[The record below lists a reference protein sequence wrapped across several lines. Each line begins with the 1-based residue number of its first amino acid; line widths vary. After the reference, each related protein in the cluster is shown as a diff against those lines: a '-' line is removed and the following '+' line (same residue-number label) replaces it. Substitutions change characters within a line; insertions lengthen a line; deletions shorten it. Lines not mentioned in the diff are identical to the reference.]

1 MVPCQSIFQS
11 ATGIA
16 GQHLLCVGGTPRFYS
31 NPMKFLHTSITT
43 IFFIFVLLTTLIQ
56 AQTTKRVKADT
67 TKVKKD
73 TAARV
78 LKEIKITSR
87 YYKKYKQDNASGS
100 LKLATPLLQLSQ
112 NIQEI
117 DNSVITDQQ
126 ATSMNESVTRNVS
139 GAMRNNNADLYSSYI
154 FMRGAAINTL
164 RNGLDLSM
172 IYAGPSAE
180 DAAIIGR
187 AEFIKGPAGFIN
199 SVGDPAGSFNIVTKQ
214 PTGVSTNQISLMAGS
229 FNLHRVSADL
239 DGSFDKQHN
248 WQYRLNAAGQKAKSF
263 QQYNFNDKVVVDPV
277 LKYNINDHSFITAE
291 YIFQTQRFQQYFAT
305 VFSPYGFTSLPR
317 NFSINDPN
325 KAPEKSIE
333 NNSFLTYHSD
343 LNANW
348 QLNIKAA
355 YARDHL
361 EGTYFFVSRY
371 NTANPNLILRRATY
385 ERLNTDVLAFQPYL
399 NGKFTTGTI
408 HHNFLAG
415 ADLNHKSFLA
425 YSGFNDPAANQTL
438 YPLDARNPVYGIA
451 FDANVKTGK
460 LSDIAT
466 NQTLISY
473 QAAYAQDELGLLNDK
488 LRLTLAARLTFAKSS
503 IAKPAVTSVSNKVL
517 IPRLS
522 LSYAL
527 TPVFSAYALFDQ
539 TFTPQSGLNMT
550 GSVFAPLKGKNLE
563 AGLKKDWARGKWNTT
578 LSIYHIIRDN
588 VIVTDPATN
597 LQSQIGQTISKG
609 IEFDLKGEVVKGLNA
624 IINYAYTNSHISKDA
639 NPANVELITPFRVKH
654 IQNMWLNYK
663 LPLNVIK
670 GISVSGGYQLQAGRA
685 GRYPQEGDLHLAP
698 VFRLDGGLGW
708 SNSRFSVD
716 GIVNNILNRFNY
728 GSAWI
733 APAAVNPVGIYAYVP
748 YPPREYRVTLGY
760 NF

>member
-1 MVPCQSIFQS
+1 
-11 ATGIA
+11 
-16 GQHLLCVGGTPRFYS
+16 
-31 NPMKFLHTSITT
+31 MKFLYNIT
-43 IFFIFVLLTTLIQ
+43 IIVFFISLTALTH
-56 AQTTKRVKADT
+56 AQTTKRVKIDT
-67 TKVKKD
+67 TKAKKD
-73 TAARV
+73 TAIRT

-100 LKLATPLLQLSQ
+100 LKLVTPLLQLSQ

-154 FMRGAAINTL
+154 FMRGAAIGTL

-199 SVGDPAGSFNIVTKQ
+199 SIGDPAGSFNIVTKQ
-214 PTGVSTNQISLMAGS
+214 PTGLSANQISFMAGS
-229 FNLHRVSADL
+229 FNLYRVSADL
-239 DGSFDKQHN
+239 DGSFDSRHK

-277 LKYNINDHSFITAE
+277 LKYNITDHSYITAE
-291 YIFQTQRFQQYFAT
+291 YLFQTQRFQQYFAT
-305 VFSPYGFTSLPR
+305 VFSPYGFASLPR
-317 NFSINDPN
+317 DFSINDPN
-325 KAPEKSIE
+325 KAPEKSVE
-333 NNSFLTYHSD
+333 NNGFLTYHTD
-343 LNANW
+343 LGANW

-371 NTANPNLILRRATY
+371 NAANPNLILRRATY
-385 ERLNTDVLAFQPYL
+385 ERLNTDVLAFQPYI
-399 NGKFTTGTI
+399 GGRFTTGKV
-408 HHNFLAG
+408 HHKFVAG

-425 YSGFNDPAANQTL
+425 YSGSNDPKANQTL
-438 YPLDARNPVYGIA
+438 YPLDARNPVYGIR
-451 FDANVKTGK
+451 FDANVRSGK

-466 NQTLISY
+466 NQTSISY
-473 QAAYAQDELGLLNDK
+473 QAAYAQDELSLLDNRLK
-488 LRLTLAARLTFAKSS
+488 LTVAARLTFAKSS
-503 IAKPAVTSVSNKVL
+503 VAKPAVSSVLNKVL
-517 IPRLS
+517 TPRVG

-527 TPVFSAYALFDQ
+527 IPDFSAYTLFDQ
-539 TFTPQSGLNMT
+539 TFTPQSGLSTT

-563 AGLKKDWARGKWNTT
+563 AGLKKDWAGGKWNTT

-624 IINYAYTNSHISKDA
+624 IINYAYTDSHISNDA
-639 NPANVELITPFRVKH
+639 NPVNVGLITPFRVKH
-654 IQNMWLNYK
+654 IQNAWLNYK
-663 LPLNVIK
+663 LPLNAIK
-670 GISVSGGYQLQAGRA
+670 GVNVSGSYQLQAGRA

-708 SNSRFSVD
+708 SNNRFSVN

-748 YPPREYRVTLGY
+748 YPPREYRITLGC